1 MNTPTLTFHSMP
13 DITARDLMGP
23 INLGLTVN
31 DLLAELEERFPE
43 ESPHKFETDRELMWR
58 GGERHVVNWI
68 RSRLEEE
75 N

>member
-13 DITARDLMGP
+13 NITARDLMGP

-31 DLLAELEERFPE
+31 DLLEELDERFPE
-43 ESPHKFETDRELMWR
+43 QSPQKYEDQFELQWR
-58 GGERHVVNWI
+58 GGQRSVVNWI